1 MSTASDPH
9 DEQGPS
15 ILAQAS
21 SFICAVVVHT
31 LDDCR
36 IAPPEVQAE
45 RERLCRA
52 CPLHD
57 AVRDRCNVCG
67 CNLSLKWTWAS
78 SACPLPYP
86 EWMAV

>member
-1 MSTASDPH
+1 MMTLAEAEAEIAKFAAILLTAAHAALDH
-9 DEQGPS
+9 V
-15 ILAQAS
+15 A
-21 SFICAVVVHT
+21 
-31 LDDCR
+31 DDCR
-36 IAPPEVQAE
+36 IAPPEVQAD

-57 AVRDRCNVCG
+57 AARDRCSVCG
-67 CNLSLKWTWAS
+67 CNLSLKRTWAS